1 MVLNIGKN
9 QFGDVKA
16 VHGSSRNRLISDRLQ
31 RSGGGP
37 AKRALTLSAE
47 RADDVAALE
56 TRFDVVD

>member
-1 MVLNIGKN
+1 M
-9 QFGDVKA
+9 A
-16 VHGSSRNRLISDRLQ
+16 
-31 RSGGGP
+31 P